1 MSSGELYV
9 GDGLTPE
16 ERGLCSTASD
26 SGTYDCAEVLS
37 GRYIFFQITADDT
50 LNDGAGD
57 QSSIQLSEMR
67 AYGLKNLSSSASIF
81 FATKETPNGGD

>member
-1 MSSGELYV
+1 MSSGELFV

-16 ERGLCSTASD
+16 EGSLCSTASD

-37 GRYIFFQITADDT
+37 GRYIFFQITA
-50 LNDGAGD
+50 NDSAEGGGP
-57 QSSIQLSEMR
+57 SYLQLSEIR